1 MEISDRLLCLFSA
14 RVEQRN
20 GSYVVEVPERELELG
35 DLAEGE
41 AYRIAVLPAATG
53 TETETDTGT
62 GTGTETGT
70 GTGATSG
77 QPGPKDGPPA
87 PPVEE
92 GERRVVEIE
101 DMGEQGDGITRV
113 ERGYVIIVPG
123 TDVGE
128 RVTIEVTEVR
138 ENVSFAE
145 VVERQ
150 GGGVA

>member
-20 GSYVVEVPERELELG
+20 GSYVVEIPEQELGLG
-35 DLAEGE
+35 DLVEGE
-41 AYRIAVLPAATG
+41 AYRIAVLPAATETETK
-53 TETETDTGT
+53 TETE
-62 GTGTETGT
+62 
-70 GTGATSG
+70 ATSAH
-77 QPGPKDGPPA
+77 PERKDAPPA

-138 ENVSFAE
+138 ENVAFAE
-145 VVERQ
+145 VVDRLNDDEI
-150 GGGVA
+150 

>member
-14 RVEQRN
+14 RVERRD
-20 GSYVVEVPERELELG
+20 GSYVVEIPEQELG
-35 DLAEGE
+35 LGDIVEGE
-41 AYRIAVLPAATG
+41 AYRIAVLPAAAE
-53 TETETDTGT
+53 TETETK
-62 GTGTETGT
+62 TE
-70 GTGATSG
+70 TGATSD
-77 QPGPKDGPPA
+77 QPERKGGPPA
-87 PPVEE
+87 PPVGE

-138 ENVSFAE
+138 ENVAFAE
-145 VVERQ
+145 VVERSD
-150 GGGVA
+150 GNVA

>member
-20 GSYVVEVPERELELG
+20 GSYVVEIPEQELGLG
-35 DLAEGE
+35 DLVEGE
-41 AYRIAVLPAATG
+41 AYRIAVLPAATETETETG
-53 TETETDTGT
+53 TETET
-62 GTGTETGT
+62 E
-70 GTGATSG
+70 ATSAH
-77 QPGPKDGPPA
+77 PERKDGPPA
-87 PPVEE
+87 PPVGE

-138 ENVSFAE
+138 ENVAFAE
-145 VVERQ
+145 VVDRHNDDEI
-150 GGGVA
+150 